1 MQYADALQYLDEHTN
16 FETSGRL
23 ISPSL
28 ERIERLMAVMGDPQH
43 TYPVVHL
50 TGTNGKGSTA
60 AMISAL
66 LAEQGLS
73 VGTYTSPH
81 LERINERIMRNG
93 IPIEDQ
99 DFADMIAAV
108 ADLEA
113 LAGVRPSYFEAVT
126 AAAFRWFSDV
136 AVDVAVVE
144 VGLLGRWDAT
154 NVVTAQVAVVTNIGL
169 DHTDLAGPTLE
180 HIAREKAGIIKPTSV
195 VVLGETR
202 PELDPIF
209 VEAGGVALYR
219 RGRDFGCT
227 ANDLALG
234 GRLLDIKTPL
244 ATYPEVFLSLNG
256 AHQGDNA
263 ALAVAAAEAFFDAP
277 LDPEI
282 VAAALGTMTMPG
294 RFEVLGHQPLVI
306 VDGAHNP
313 AGADVCATAL
323 EDDFEPA
330 GDRIYVLGFL
340 RGHGNPADM
349 LNALGAGEARLVVC
363 CTPPSDRGIPAEEV
377 LAIAQSL
384 GCEAVAHDDVVQA
397 CDRAL
402 DEAGADDAI
411 LVAGSLYVV
420 GAARPHLL
428 QRLAR

>member
-1 MQYADALQYLDEHTN
+1 
-16 FETSGRL
+16 
-23 ISPSL
+23 
-28 ERIERLMAVMGDPQH
+28 
-43 TYPVVHL
+43 
-50 TGTNGKGSTA
+50 
-60 AMISAL
+60 
-66 LAEQGLS
+66 
-73 VGTYTSPH
+73 
-81 LERINERIMRNG
+81 
-93 IPIEDQ
+93 
-99 DFADMIAAV
+99 V

-169 DHTDLAGPTLE
+169 DHMDLAGPTLQ

-202 PELDPIF
+202 PELDSIF

-227 ANDLALG
+227 SNDLALG
-234 GRLLDIKTPL
+234 GRLLDLKTPL
-244 ATYPEVFLSLNG
+244 AAYPEVFLSLNG

-263 ALAVAAAEAFFDAP
+263 AVAVTAAEAFFDAP

-282 VAAALGTMTMPG
+282 VAAALGAMKMPG
-294 RFEVLGHQPLVI
+294 RFEVLGYQPLVI

-349 LNALGAGEARLVVC
+349 LNAFGADQARLVVC
-363 CTPPSDRGIPAEEV
+363 CTPPSERGIPADEV

-384 GCEAVAHDDVVQA
+384 GCEAVAYDDVVKA

-402 DEAGADDAI
+402 DEAGSDDAI